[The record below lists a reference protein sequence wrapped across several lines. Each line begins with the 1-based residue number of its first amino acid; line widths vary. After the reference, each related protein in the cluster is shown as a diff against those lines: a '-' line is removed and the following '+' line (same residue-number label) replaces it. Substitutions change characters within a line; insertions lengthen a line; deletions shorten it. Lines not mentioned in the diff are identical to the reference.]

1 MANTSYFFNTP
12 AHSFE
17 EAFVLG
23 NGKTGAIV
31 YGGADAERIVINDDT
46 FYSGGPE
53 DLSRFEGAGKAEV
66 WAKARELILAGKLDE
81 TSDLLECDFNEYVS
95 QKYLPIGDIY
105 LNFGHTGAENY
116 KRTLDL
122 QCGVSTVEYDLDGV
136 HYTRTVFV
144 PEREN
149 AIIVKLSASKAA
161 KISFTLDF
169 KTENTPISRNAE
181 EDGLLVVAQAPTD
194 YDRTRNHKV
203 EPIFTRSTTL
213 GDSIRFAEYIIPSAK
228 GGKVS
233 TNADGITVEDA
244 DEVTLF
250 AYCQTSYIDPY
261 TAPTKDCVGEVKA
274 IAKIYG
280 FDEALENHK
289 ADFSALFNRV
299 KLSLGTTESTKE
311 QFDRLSS
318 FDGSDLGLYE
328 LLFNFGRYLT
338 ISGSRANSKAMN
350 LQGIW
355 NHTMNPAWESTY
367 TSNIN
372 LEMNYWPTH
381 QVNLAECYM
390 PLVDYIKN
398 SIPAGRLVARDF
410 YGVRG
415 FVLHPNSDTW
425 AHAVPL
431 GKGGRY
437 SAQYS
442 PWPFASG
449 WLAEQIF
456 DGYEY
461 TLDKNYLADI
471 FPIMKEAALFYLDL
485 LTEYDGKLIFA
496 PATSPENTYK
506 MPYGRERFAVAKST
520 AITQSIIKELFS
532 HVLEASKIL
541 GTSDSEIAEISSAL
555 PRLKGL
561 EIGSDGRLLEW
572 DGEYEETDKIH
583 RHVSHLYALYP
594 ATEALKEN
602 PTALTE
608 ACKRSLIARTDVGT
622 GWSLG
627 WKINLWAVLGDGN
640 HAEAIIKNQLKLID
654 PNASMS
660 YHYGG
665 TYPNMLDAHPPFQI
679 DGNFGATS
687 GIANMLMQSR
697 IGEIKL
703 LPALPD
709 DWQDGY
715 FDGLV
720 AKGCV
725 TVSAK
730 WQGGKLKSAS
740 FISKN
745 PQKITVK
752 YESLSREIEL
762 KDGKIASLEF

>member
-1 MANTSYFFNTP
+1 MTNTSYFFNRP
-12 AHSFE
+12 ARCFE

-23 NGKTGAIV
+23 NGKTGATV
-31 YGGADAERIVINDDT
+31 YGGADTERIVINDDT
-46 FYSGGPE
+46 FYSGAPE
-53 DLSRFEGAGKAEV
+53 ELSRFEGAGKAEV
-66 WAKARELILAGKLDE
+66 WARARELLFAGELDAA
-81 TSDLLECDFNEYVS
+81 SDLLENDFNEYVS

-122 QCGVSTVEYDLDGV
+122 QTGVSTVEYDLSGV

-169 KTENTPISRNAE
+169 KTENTPIDRYGE
-181 EDGLLVVAQAPTD
+181 GDGLLVVAQAPTD

-213 GDSIRFAEYIIPSAK
+213 GDSIRFAEYIIPYAK
-228 GGKVS
+228 GGKVY
-233 TNADGITVEDA
+233 TNAEGIAVEGA

-250 AYCQTSYIDPY
+250 CFCRTSYIDPY
-261 TAPTKDCVGEVKA
+261 TAPTKDCISEVKSA
-274 IAKIYG
+274 AKIYD

-299 KLSLGTTESTKE
+299 KLSLGAAESTRE

-338 ISGSRANSKAMN
+338 ISGSRANSKVMN

-367 TSNIN
+367 TTNIN

-410 YGVRG
+410 YGARG

-449 WLAEQIF
+449 WLCEQIF

-471 FPIMKEAALFYLDL
+471 FPIMKEAAVFYLDL
-485 LTEYDGKLIFA
+485 LTECDEKLVFA

-532 HVLEASKIL
+532 HVLEAAKIL
-541 GTSDSEIAEISSAL
+541 GINDSEIAEISSAL

-572 DGEYEETDKIH
+572 DGEYEETDVMH

-608 ACKRSLIARTDVGT
+608 ACKKSLIARTDVGT

-627 WKINLWAVLGDGN
+627 WKINLWAILGDGN

-654 PNASMS
+654 PDASS
-660 YHYGG
+660 SQRFGG

-697 IGEIKL
+697 LGEIKL

-740 FISKN
+740 FISKS

-762 KDGKIASLEF
+762 KDGEIASLEF